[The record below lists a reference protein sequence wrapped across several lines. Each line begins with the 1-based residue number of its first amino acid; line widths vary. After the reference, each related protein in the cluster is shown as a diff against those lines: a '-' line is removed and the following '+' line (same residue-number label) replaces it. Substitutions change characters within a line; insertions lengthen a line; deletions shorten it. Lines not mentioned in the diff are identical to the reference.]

1 MKNSE
6 NNLKCRLATHGDYS
20 QVMSID
26 HNIYGGYDYL
36 DHLYHSYLEKESL
49 ICSVGEL
56 NGKIVSGVG
65 PGCLYTCKSTTIQQ
79 LFHEKNY
86 LLIYNFAPNF
96 SFKFYFCLSC
106 KTCNSNCQIHF
117 NVNSNLKPFIS
128 SCFFIWIRLHSSVQP

>member
-6 NNLKCRLATHGDYS
+6 NNLKYRLATHGDYS

-26 HNIYGGYDYL
+26 NNIYGGYDYL
-36 DHLYHSYLEKESL
+36 AHLYHSYLEKESL

-65 PGCLYTCKSTTIQQ
+65 PGCLYVNLPQSNQ
-79 LFHEKNY
+79 LFHKKKISFDMY
-86 LLIYNFAPNF
+86 IISLPNF

-117 NVNSNLKPFIS
+117 SVNSN
-128 SCFFIWIRLHSSVQP
+128 